1 MKQTRIVF
9 ILGIVLL
16 LSLSIA
22 FAHEEETFAE
32 GQALVESKVSC
43 DNLTQEQLAAIGEW
57 YMEQMHPGTSHEIM
71 DAMMGLEDNPERD
84 LAFHSSLGEQFYCG
98 QTSNA
103 SYTYG
108 MMNGYSYGMMSGF
121 GSMMN
126 WGYGTSS
133 WWLWCILGFI
143 IIAAIIFAVVF
154 WGVYYLIR
162 RKK

>member
-1 MKQTRIVF
+1 MKQTKCLF
-9 ILGIVLL
+9 ILGLVLL
-16 LSLSIA
+16 LSMSIA
-22 FAHEEETFAE
+22 FAHEEDTFAE
-32 GQALVESKVSC
+32 GQALVENKVSC

-84 LAFHSSLGEQFYCG
+84 LAFHNSLGKQFYCG

-103 SYTYG
+103 TYTYG

-126 WGYGTSS
+126 YGYSTSS
-133 WWLWCILGFI
+133 WWWGILGFI
-143 IIAAIIFAVVF
+143 FIAAIIFAATF
-154 WGVYYLIR
+154 WGAYYLIR